1 MDISLQMEIKKRKK
15 YYDYLRE
22 NSNWFKELNR
32 NQYNFNNFNSF
43 IKEKYRLKITDKLGD
58 AMDNINMISS
68 FLDIMK

>member
-15 YYDYLRE
+15 YYDYLTE

-32 NQYNFNNFNSF
+32 NPYNFNNFNSF

>member
-1 MDISLQMEIKKRKK
+1 MDINLQMEIKKRKK

-43 IKEKYRLKITDKLGD
+43 IKLGD